1 MPKFEDLPLAELTST
16 IERLKGELERRR
28 RQEAKQAIADIRA
41 KMEEFDLGIGDLGF
55 SAAELSEAAERGGGS
70 RRGTRQTRPAKG
82 VDRRRKVAP
91 KYRDPESGTTWS
103 GRGRTPLWMV
113 AAIEQGRTR
122 DEFLIE
128 K

>member
-55 SAAELSEAAERGGGS
+55 SAAELSEAM
-70 RRGTRQTRPAKG
+70 
-82 VDRRRKVAP
+82 
-91 KYRDPESGTTWS
+91 W
-103 GRGRTPLWMV
+103 
-113 AAIEQGRTR
+113 
-122 DEFLIE
+122 
-128 K
+128 